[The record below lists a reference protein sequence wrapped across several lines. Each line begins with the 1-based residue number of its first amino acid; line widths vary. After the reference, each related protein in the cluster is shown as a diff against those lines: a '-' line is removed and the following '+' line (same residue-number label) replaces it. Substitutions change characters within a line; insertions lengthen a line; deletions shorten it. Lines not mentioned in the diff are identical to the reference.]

1 VESGLTR
8 AKNACNIMMKNMLDF
23 SFGVIAFAI
32 IGYSIMYGD
41 TIGGIFGWSS
51 GYFMM
56 GDALMVGDDL
66 AATNLVAAEWIF
78 HVVFAATAAT
88 IASGIMAERTK
99 FIAYIIYSIA
109 ITCLIYPIVG
119 HWIWADGWLAEL
131 GMRDYAGST
140 VVHSVG
146 AWAGLAGAIILGAR
160 KGKYDKEG
168 KPLPIPGHNMPMA
181 TLGCF
186 ILIVDWFGFNAG
198 STLAAVDDM
207 AYIAMVTLSA
217 ASTGCIGASVSTWAK
232 FGKPDLSMT
241 LNGALAGLV
250 SITAC
255 CGSVSIVGAMAIG
268 LIGGIIAVFAV
279 LFFEQKLRV
288 DDPVGAVSVHG
299 ICGVW
304 GTLAV
309 GLFGS
314 TAIDAGLASD
324 GLFYGGTAQ
333 FGIQAIGVFA
343 VFAFVF
349 PTCYILFKLIKV
361 TVGLRVSEEEELE
374 GLDISEHGNEAYAD
388 FQVYAD
394 LPEEDLASHKPSAH
408 DNKPWFQI
416 MDHGFSVTQTSES
429 KAQAHGIDAIIQL
442 WCYQLK
448 DREYDYDHRRL
459 SRVNQFSNCLHNRQS
474 RFRLL
479 RSALDK
485 LQISLRFQKSPQLQQ
500 YDPQLHLRGALQPL

>member
-1 VESGLTR
+1 MKIKSTRLRNTVLTGFLSFTPWIASAQDAAVEAPSYLSQNTGDILWYLLAAVLVFFMQAGFALVETGLTR

-23 SFGVIAFAI
+23 SFGVVAFAI
-32 IGYSIMYGD
+32 LGYAFMYGD
-41 TIGGIFGWSS
+41 TIGGLIGWSS
-51 GYFMM
+51 GFFFM

-66 AATNLVAAEWIF
+66 AATNLTAAEWLF
-78 HVVFAATAAT
+78 QVVFAATAAT
-88 IASGIMAERTK
+88 IASGAMAERTK
-99 FIAYIIYSIA
+99 FVAYIFYSIV
-109 ITCLIYPIVG
+109 ITCFIYPIVG
-119 HWIWADGWLAEL
+119 HWIWAGGWLAEM

-146 AWAGLAGAIILGAR
+146 AWAGLAGAIVLGAR
-160 KGKYDKEG
+160 KGKYDAEG

-186 ILIVDWFGFNAG
+186 ILIVGWFGFNAG
-198 STLAAVDDM
+198 STLGAIDDM
-207 AYIAMVTLSA
+207 AYIAMVTMIA
-217 ASTGCIGASVSTWAK
+217 AATGCIGASISTWIK

-255 CGSVSIVGAMAIG
+255 CGSVSIIGAMAIG
-268 LIGGIIAVFAV
+268 LIGGIIVVFSV

-299 ICGVW
+299 ICGIW
-304 GTLAV
+304 GTLSV

-314 TAIDAGLASD
+314 TAIDAGLLSD

-333 FGIQAIGVFA
+333 LGVQAIGIAA

-349 PTCYILFKLIKV
+349 PVSLLVFQLIKA
-361 TVGLRVSEEEELE
+361 TTGLRVSEAEELE

-394 LPEEDLASHKPSAH
+394 LPEEDLA
-408 DNKPWFQI
+408 
-416 MDHGFSVTQTSES
+416 
-429 KAQAHGIDAIIQL
+429 
-442 WCYQLK
+442 
-448 DREYDYDHRRL
+448 
-459 SRVNQFSNCLHNRQS
+459 
-474 RFRLL
+474 
-479 RSALDK
+479 
-485 LQISLRFQKSPQLQQ
+485 
-500 YDPQLHLRGALQPL
+500 

>member
-1 VESGLTR
+1 MKHQSTRLIGSMLAGSLLLLPSIASAQEEVPEAVAYLSQNTGDILWYLLAAVLVFFMQAGFALVETGLTR

-23 SFGVIAFAI
+23 SFAVIAFAI
-32 IGYSIMYGD
+32 LGYSIMYGD
-41 TIGGIFGWSS
+41 SIGGIFGWSS

-56 GDALMVGDDL
+56 GDALMVGNDL

-78 HVVFAATAAT
+78 QVVFAATAAT
-88 IASGIMAERTK
+88 IASGVMAERTK
-99 FIAYIIYSIA
+99 FIAYILYSIV
-109 ITCLIYPIVG
+109 ITCLIYPVVG
-119 HWIWADGWLAEL
+119 HWIWAGGWLSDL

-146 AWAGLAGAIILGAR
+146 AWAGLAGAIVLGAR
-160 KGKYDKEG
+160 VGKYDADG
-168 KPLPIPGHNMPMA
+168 KPRPIPGHNMPLA

-186 ILIVDWFGFNAG
+186 ILVMGWFGFNAG

-207 AYIAMVTLSA
+207 AYIAMVTMIA
-217 ASTGCIGASVSTWAK
+217 AAAGCIGATVSTWLK

-241 LNGALAGLV
+241 LNGCLAGLV

-279 LFFEQKLRV
+279 LFFEMKLRV

-314 TAIDAGLASD
+314 TAIDAGLLSD
-324 GLFYGGTAQ
+324 GLIYGGTAQ
-333 FGIQAIGVFA
+333 IGVQLIGVVA

-349 PTCYILFKLIKV
+349 PVSYILFKLIKV
-361 TVGLRVSEEEELE
+361 TTGLRVSEAEEID

-394 LPEEDLASHKPSAH
+394 LPEEDLA
-408 DNKPWFQI
+408 
-416 MDHGFSVTQTSES
+416 
-429 KAQAHGIDAIIQL
+429 
-442 WCYQLK
+442 
-448 DREYDYDHRRL
+448 
-459 SRVNQFSNCLHNRQS
+459 
-474 RFRLL
+474 
-479 RSALDK
+479 
-485 LQISLRFQKSPQLQQ
+485 
-500 YDPQLHLRGALQPL
+500 